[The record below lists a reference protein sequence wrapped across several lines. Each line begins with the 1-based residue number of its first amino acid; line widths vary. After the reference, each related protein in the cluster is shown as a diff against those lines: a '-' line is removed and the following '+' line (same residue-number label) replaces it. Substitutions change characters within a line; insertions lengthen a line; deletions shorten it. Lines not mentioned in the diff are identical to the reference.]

1 LEDIRSN
8 AATKEQREKLKSWF
22 TQTVMPLGD
31 PKGKRTAYIYMGT
44 IVHVDSL
51 LNNVIRH
58 SAEFKSTLYKA
69 IIEEPERMDLWEQCR
84 AIYLDENLPKDE
96 RVRKAEE
103 FYLANKE
110 EMDREIGRASCRERE

>member
-1 LEDIRSN
+1 MVICDDLEDIRTN

-58 SAEFKSTLYKA
+58 SAEFKSTFTRRLS
-69 IIEEPERMDLWEQCR
+69 RSRSGW
-84 AIYLDENLPKDE
+84 IYGSN
-96 RVRKAEE
+96 V
-103 FYLANKE
+103 
-110 EMDREIGRASCRERE
+110 GRSI